1 MNFTKIALLA
11 TAGAAL
17 VMSPAYAKPHG
28 DSHNDNGG
36 WHQNRDDHNDRDRHD
51 GDRHDGGR
59 DWHKGYS
66 DSGWTPPGLAK
77 KPYGMPP
84 GQAKKLHRY
93 AVGQHLSRTYY
104 VNRDYYVTD
113 YNRYNLAPPPSGYQW
128 VREGNDVYLTQ
139 TRTGLIA
146 QVIADL
152 LH

>member
-17 VMSPAYAKPHG
+17 VMSPAYAKPHNGHG
-28 DSHNDNGG
+28 DWQQGRDDSDNG
-36 WHQNRDDHNDRDRHD
+36 DHHN
-51 GDRHDGGR
+51 GGH
-59 DWHKGYS
+59 DWHTGYS

-113 YNRYNLAPPPSGYQW
+113 YNRYDLAPPPPGYQW
-128 VREGNDVYLTQ
+128 VRYGNDVYLTQ

-146 QVIADL
+146 QAIANM

>member
-1 MNFTKIALLA
+1 MNFTRIALLA

-17 VMSPAYAKPHG
+17 VMSPAYAKPHNGHG
-28 DSHNDNGG
+28 DSHSDRG
-36 WHQNRDDHNDRDRHD
+36 DHH
-51 GDRHDGGR
+51 GDR
-59 DWHKGYS
+59 DWHDNYN

-84 GQAKKLHRY
+84 GQAKKMHRY
-93 AVGQHLSRTYY
+93 AVGQHLSRSYY

-113 YNRYNLAPPPSGYQW
+113 YNRYNLAPPPPGYQW
-128 VREGNDVYLTQ
+128 VRYDNDVYLTQ